1 MALQDGGSPEEDNL
15 VVFYYLLAYL
25 KSGLIRR
32 VAFGERGLN
41 KRNIIANISLKS
53 KNKKLWH

>member
-1 MALQDGGSPEEDNL
+1 LRPAYNEYMALQDGGSPEEDNL

-32 VAFGERGLN
+32 VAFGERGLI
-41 KRNIIANISLKS
+41 RGEL
-53 KNKKLWH
+53 L